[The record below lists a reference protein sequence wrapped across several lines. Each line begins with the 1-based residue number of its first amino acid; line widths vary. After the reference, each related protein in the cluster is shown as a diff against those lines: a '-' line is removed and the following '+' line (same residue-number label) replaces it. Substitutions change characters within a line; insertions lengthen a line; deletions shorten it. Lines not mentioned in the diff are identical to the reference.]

1 MPVGTTADVVL
12 PAANTYAVLEGGALL
27 DDVEGVQGVVD
38 DGDTVTVTIGSGSY
52 DFDVVAG
59 NEALGRLLENV
70 DTLRTHVADL
80 AASDD
85 LGAGDA
91 DELDSGLEVVAD
103 RVGDA
108 LLASIDGN
116 KDAVD
121 ARLRE
126 ALAEVRDLRSWL
138 GGSGV
143 TAPVKASLDGSLAAL
158 EGGLVRA
165 ITSAIG
171 VSLTLPPVSGAVLPG
186 GSISGTVDITNDGI
200 LALTGL
206 TGSVTVD
213 GLGSGDIGGG
223 AVAPGASA
231 QLPVTIDVP
240 SDQAPGS
247 FDAELTLTYTV
258 GGETY
263 TVTTTTADWVMVTSG
278 LEIGDLRTV
287 VDGDDPSEHATVRR
301 AGRQHRH
308 RRRPRPRTVDAAR
321 RLEVRAVVRRARA
334 RRWAG

>member
-1 MPVGTTADVVL
+1 MTRTSPTAVSRSWL
-12 PAANTYAVLEGGALL
+12 TGWATP
-27 DDVEGVQGVVD
+27 
-38 DGDTVTVTIGSGSY
+38 SS
-52 DFDVVAG
+52 
-59 NEALGRLLENV
+59 
-70 DTLRTHVADL
+70 
-80 AASDD
+80 
-85 LGAGDA
+85 
-91 DELDSGLEVVAD
+91 
-103 RVGDA
+103 
-108 LLASIDGN
+108 ASIDGN

-247 FDAELTLTYTV
+247 FDAEPD
-258 GGETY
+258 
-263 TVTTTTADWVMVTSG
+263 ADLHG
-278 LEIGDLRTV
+278 RRGDLHGHHHHGRLG
-287 VDGDDPSEHATVRR
+287 DGH
-301 AGRQHRH
+301 
-308 RRRPRPRTVDAAR
+308 
-321 RLEVRAVVRRARA
+321 LRARD
-334 RRWAG
+334 R